1 MVFSL
6 SLACERAATTTP
18 EPATTATGSGAAASS
33 SLDAELVAIARKQGV
48 AQKAKLRVDGSGNL
62 QKQSLYHSDA
72 AAVPEAARALVEK
85 RWPGA
90 KVRGYESERYA
101 EHGRVDEIEVTT
113 AEGAEC
119 ELAVKQDGS
128 TLYEECRIALD
139 AMPPAVASKVAALFP
154 DGSIHEAETKKG
166 EGVDELTI
174 EVTAGGKEYYLRMRP
189 DGEVLAKLLRIPA
202 VLEVPID

>member
-18 EPATTATGSGAAASS
+18 EPAAGTAANAVGG
-33 SLDAELVAIARKQGV
+33 SLDAELVAIARTKDV

-62 QKQSLYHSDA
+62 QKQSLYHSNAD
-72 AAVPEAARALVEK
+72 AVPEAARALVAK

-90 KVRGYESERYA
+90 TVRGYESERYA

-128 TLYEECRIALD
+128 ALYEECRIALD
-139 AMPPAVASKVAALFP
+139 AVPPAVASKVAALFP

-174 EVTAGGKEYYLRMRP
+174 EVAAGGKEYYLRMKP
-189 DGEVLAKLLRIPA
+189 DGEVIAKLLRIPA